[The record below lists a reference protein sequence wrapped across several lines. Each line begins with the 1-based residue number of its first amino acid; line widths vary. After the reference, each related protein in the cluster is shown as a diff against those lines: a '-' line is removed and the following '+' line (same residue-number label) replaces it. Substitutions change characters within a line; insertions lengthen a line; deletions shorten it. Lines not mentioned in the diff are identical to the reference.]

1 MIAFKSIPFCDDSS
15 GKQSLFSDEV
25 QVEEG
30 KGEAAGS
37 DLEEHVH
44 TLDGK
49 KWLVT
54 QESVCLCDSTYLRRT
69 LLGVLSVGM
78 RCRWR
83 PLLLMLR
90 RCR

>member
-1 MIAFKSIPFCDDSS
+1 MVAFKSIPFCDDSS

-44 TLDGK
+44 TSEAVAANDTVPGEK
-49 KWLVT
+49 VEAWPWLEVPR
-54 QESVCLCDSTYLRRT
+54 EAMS
-69 LLGVLSVGM
+69 G
-78 RCRWR
+78 
-83 PLLLMLR
+83 
-90 RCR
+90 